1 MTARKRPQKYVRP
14 RQRRGR
20 NERRGEEGGE
30 KSELDALRAE
40 SEAAGAHLVC
50 GALGINEVLGIRATV
65 KKGEGCVGL
74 HGECPG

>member
-1 MTARKRPQKYVRP
+1 M
-14 RQRRGR
+14 
-20 NERRGEEGGE
+20 
-30 KSELDALRAE
+30 LDALRAE